1 MRPIK
6 LILSAFGPYASKTE
20 IDFEKLGTKGL
31 YLISGDT
38 GAGKTTIFDAI
49 TFALYGEPSG
59 DNRKSSMLRS
69 NYAEPTTS
77 TEVEL
82 TFACGMQQYYIKR
95 SPEYTRPKTHSP
107 GYTVEKAKA
116 ELQLPNGRVVTR
128 LREVAEEVTRIV
140 GIDRDQFTQI
150 AMIAQG
156 EFLKFLFATTDSRKK
171 IFQKIFSTRL
181 YYKLQEDLK
190 EEAKRVGG
198 EYRSKLASIK
208 QYIQGIECDDEDVLA
223 IKVEDAKEE
232 RIPVAETLILVAHLI
247 EKDQETESLLEKELS
262 KTLKMLDELS
272 KDLGNLE
279 TWNIAR
285 KSLED
290 NVVKLDEALSLLKT
304 LKEKLSIEEK
314 NKEQVDSI
322 RRQIAKLEE
331 EIPEYQE
338 LDKKNQD
345 MYTLKKSIDELDVTL
360 SKQKEEGNAFAKDRE
375 KLTQERKNL
384 ESVDKDKF
392 KFENLLKLAQN
403 KQKVLDDIYKEIKE
417 LEQMQKQHDK
427 EQQRYLNLFGKA
439 REKNEEYQTKFKLYC
454 DEQAG
459 ILAEGLE
466 EGKACPVC
474 GAKTH
479 PAKATKVVDAPTK
492 TVLDKLK
499 ASLDKEQAQVLES
512 STRVSEIKGRL
523 DEKMKSVLNS
533 LDTFFD
539 EIDLEEATD
548 KILVSLEE
556 THREIEKLQK
566 SIEEEDKKLERRNEI
581 DETLPQISSKAN
593 DLEDL
598 IKDNEHELIVLGTRL
613 KNLLDRI
620 DELAKKLRYE
630 SEASA
635 LEAKIK
641 LVKEQQALEQAY
653 NAAVNAVNEQNQVV
667 SGIRSAIEEA
677 EKTIKNAKELDE
689 EELSAKQDE
698 QKKRQQDI
706 FQKQKT
712 VNARL
717 KINKSIKRDIEEE
730 VKSLSRIEEKLQWI
744 KALSDTANGTIGGK
758 QKIMLETYIQ
768 MAYFDRIIAR
778 ANTRFMIM
786 SDGQYELKRR
796 KTTDG
801 GRSQVGLDLDVIDH
815 YNGTERNVE
824 SLSGGE
830 SFKAALSLAL
840 GLSDEIQSSAGG
852 VRLETMFVD
861 EGFGSLSEESLE
873 QALRALQNLAK
884 NDKLVGI
891 ISHVGML
898 KERIDKQIVV
908 TKEKTGGS
916 RVRILVDG
924 Q

>member
-1 MRPIK
+1 
-6 LILSAFGPYASKTE
+6 
-20 IDFEKLGTKGL
+20 
-31 YLISGDT
+31 
-38 GAGKTTIFDAI
+38 
-49 TFALYGEPSG
+49 
-59 DNRKSSMLRS
+59 
-69 NYAEPTTS
+69 
-77 TEVEL
+77 
-82 TFACGMQQYYIKR
+82 
-95 SPEYTRPKTHSP
+95 
-107 GYTVEKAKA
+107 
-116 ELQLPNGRVVTR
+116 
-128 LREVAEEVTRIV
+128 
-140 GIDRDQFTQI
+140 
-150 AMIAQG
+150 
-156 EFLKFLFATTDSRKK
+156 
-171 IFQKIFSTRL
+171 
-181 YYKLQEDLK
+181 
-190 EEAKRVGG
+190 
-198 EYRSKLASIK
+198 
-208 QYIQGIECDDEDVLA
+208 
-223 IKVEDAKEE
+223 
-232 RIPVAETLILVAHLI
+232 
-247 EKDQETESLLEKELS
+247 
-262 KTLKMLDELS
+262 
-272 KDLGNLE
+272 
-279 TWNIAR
+279 

-322 RRQIAKLEE
+322 RKQIAKLEE

-345 MYTLKKSIDELDVTL
+345 MYILKKSIDDLDATL

-384 ESVDKDKF
+384 ESVDKDKL

-474 GAKTH
+474 GSKTH
-479 PAKATKVVDAPTK
+479 PAKAAKVVDAPTK

-499 ASLDKEQAQVLES
+499 ASLDKEQTQVLEL

-523 DEKMKSVLNS
+523 DEKMKSVLSS
-533 LDTFFD
+533 LATFFG
-539 EIDLEEATD
+539 EIDLEDATD

-566 SIEEEDKKLERRNEI
+566 SIEQEDKKLERRNEI
-581 DETLPQISSKAN
+581 DETLPQISSQAN

-598 IKDNEHELIVLGTRL
+598 IKENEHELIVLGTRL

-641 LVKEQQALEQAY
+641 LVKEQQALEQDY
-653 NAAVNAVNEQNQVV
+653 NVAVNAVNEQNQVV

-677 EKTIKNAKELDE
+677 KKTIKNAKELDE

-712 VNARL
+712 VNTRL
-717 KINKSIKRDIEEE
+717 EINKSIKRDIEEE

-861 EGFGSLSEESLE
+861 EGFGSLGEESLE